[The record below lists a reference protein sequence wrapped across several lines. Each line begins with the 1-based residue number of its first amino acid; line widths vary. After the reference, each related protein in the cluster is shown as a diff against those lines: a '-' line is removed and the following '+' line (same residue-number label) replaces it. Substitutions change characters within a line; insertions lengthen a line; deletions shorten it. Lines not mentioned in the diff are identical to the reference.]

1 MEAGCALARMGGT
14 GGVIHAF
21 TIAGFAGRLGFSVK
35 RNEHANS
42 TGATYVPPTLRALFL
57 AVKYLINTF
66 LSFFACA
73 VKPAALLFFSS
84 FLIFFFFPLSL
95 SLRFRFLELF
105 STTML
110 ASSTSEERSNF
121 ARYSS

>member
-1 MEAGCALARMGGT
+1 MAVYPRSKGQINCNEEFPATQDQHT
-14 GGVIHAF
+14 G
-21 TIAGFAGRLGFSVK
+21 LGFSVE
-35 RNEHANS
+35 RNN
-42 TGATYVPPTLRALFL
+42 TLTLLVPPMYPPTLRALFL

-73 VKPAALLFFSS
+73 VKPAAFLFFSS
-84 FLIFFFFPLSL
+84 FLIFFSFPLSF
-95 SLRFRFLELF
+95 SLRFRFSELF